1 MILTNAH
8 ANYRTF
14 LLTCLLILSACCIAA
29 AADTA
34 GPDADSVMPD
44 PDEIIRRILGV
55 DDMAKNVCLIGSH
68 QMVNAADLPG
78 RLIAISP
85 ERNVPSDLLRYS
97 FRKPGAK
104 GITQVNPPTNPI
116 QVTRLESSQA
126 KSGSLLN
133 WFGLGMGKEDI
144 AELRTVPLPA
154 TSISVDDLDE
164 TAITERFSTVPA
176 EVRRGLGIIT
186 DVIPYEVW
194 AAVCKKITGKA
205 EAGIWYIRLGKDT
218 YSKQTDE
225 IRKYYLVAVYT
236 PIVFYDDIGVI
247 PSGKTT
253 SWQPEVPVKNRSET
267 LGLWLKERSQLPD
280 SRDFSKERAIGWIDS
295 TELQQQC
302 SPGCNSGGG
311 SGSSVGGDAGQGIT
325 TVIPQ

>member
-1 MILTNAH
+1 MILRSSH
-8 ANYRTF
+8 ARCH
-14 LLTCLLILSACCIAA
+14 LLVAISCLLALCACCVSV
-29 AADTA
+29 ADTA
-34 GPDADSVMPD
+34 GPDADSMMPD

-55 DDMAKNVCLIGSH
+55 DDMARNVCLIGSH

-97 FRKPGAK
+97 FRKPGVK

-126 KSGSLLN
+126 QRGSLLN

-205 EAGIWYIRLGKDT
+205 EAGIWYIRLGRDT

-247 PSGKTT
+247 PAGKT
-253 SWQPEVPVKNRSET
+253 SHWLPDVPVKNRSET
-267 LGLWLKERSQLPD
+267 LSLWLKERPQLPE
-280 SRDFSKERAIGWIDS
+280 RDDFARERAIGWIDS

-302 SPGCNSGGG
+302 PPGCDPNGG
-311 SGSSVGGDAGQGIT
+311 SGSTTDGDSGQGIT
-325 TVIPQ
+325 TVVPK